1 MNKKQFIKS
10 TTSSKEELE
19 KELNSL
25 KYALCLVYSRL
36 PMEDKN
42 AIYNEMISSLD
53 FNDRDLASHLNTTY
67 YNMSSEKK

>member
-1 MNKKQFIKS
+1 MNKKQLIKS
-10 TTSSKEELE
+10 KTSSKEELE

-53 FNDRDLASHLNTTY
+53 FNDRGLASHLN
-67 YNMSSEKK
+67 SFRVPE

>member
-1 MNKKQFIKS
+1 KMNKKQLIKS
-10 TTSSKEELE
+10 KTSSKEELE

-42 AIYNEMISSLD
+42 AIYNEMINSKRKNAKLPQL
-53 FNDRDLASHLNTTY
+53 RLHIHRPRLA
-67 YNMSSEKK
+67 

>member
-53 FNDRDLASHLNTTY
+53 FNDRDLASHLN
-67 YNMSSEKK
+67 SFR

>member
-10 TTSSKEELE
+10 KTSSKEELE

-53 FNDRDLASHLNTTY
+53 FNDRDLASHLNSFRVT
-67 YNMSSEKK
+67 E

>member
-1 MNKKQFIKS
+1 MNKKQLIKS
-10 TTSSKEELE
+10 KTSSKEELE

-53 FNDRDLASHLNTTY
+53 FNDRDLALRDPLIISPKRNHV
-67 YNMSSEKK
+67 

>member
-53 FNDRDLASHLNTTY
+53 FNDRDLASNLN
-67 YNMSSEKK
+67 SFRVPE